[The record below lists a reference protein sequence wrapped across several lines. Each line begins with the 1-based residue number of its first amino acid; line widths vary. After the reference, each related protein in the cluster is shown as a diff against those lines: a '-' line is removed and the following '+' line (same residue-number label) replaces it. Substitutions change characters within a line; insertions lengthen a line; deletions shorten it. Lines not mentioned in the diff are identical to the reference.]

1 MLLVIKTDQP
11 VIFRKQKSNVQSEE
25 GTFFFFLNNCVLPD
39 TRKALLIYILVSD
52 SVLKGSGFS
61 AESFT
66 LHSSLAT

>member
-25 GTFFFFLNNCVLPD
+25 ETFFFFNNCVLSD

>member
-25 GTFFFFLNNCVLPD
+25 ETFFFNNCVLSD